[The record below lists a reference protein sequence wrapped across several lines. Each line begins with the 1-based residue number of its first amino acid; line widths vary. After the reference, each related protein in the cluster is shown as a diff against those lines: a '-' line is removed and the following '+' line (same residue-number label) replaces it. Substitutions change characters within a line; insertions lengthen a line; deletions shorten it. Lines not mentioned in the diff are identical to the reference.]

1 MPITPEKV
9 LRGLELKRAGKN
21 PRVGP
26 ERFPEVPYPEPIF
39 VLPPGE
45 GGDGN
50 ATKDPERMPAR
61 MRSEAA
67 AS

>member
-1 MPITPEKV
+1 M
-9 LRGLELKRAGKN
+9 LRALELKRAGKN

-26 ERFPEVPYPEPIF
+26 ERFPDVPYPEPMF

-50 ATKDPERMPAR
+50 EIKDPARKPAR
-61 MRSEAA
+61 KRAEVT